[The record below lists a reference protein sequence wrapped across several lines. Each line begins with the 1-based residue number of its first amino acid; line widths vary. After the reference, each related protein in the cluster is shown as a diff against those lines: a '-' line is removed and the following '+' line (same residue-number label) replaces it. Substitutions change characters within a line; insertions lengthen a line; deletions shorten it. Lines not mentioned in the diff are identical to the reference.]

1 MTGLIKH
8 YKYFELETIYTGTTK
23 VRTEDERFLKCLNK
37 KTIMSMN
44 SNVRVT
50 PGYCSNDVDNPVLS
64 QVTSKKKNSKEK
76 KQQRKKTAKKKKR
89 KEKEKETNI
98 QSSRTPKRSL
108 KSNTAARHDHESY
121 TG

>member
-76 KQQRKKTAKKKKR
+76 KQQRKKTAKKKNS
-89 KEKEKETNI
+89 KEKKQQRKKKEKKKKKKKT
-98 QSSRTPKRSL
+98 
-108 KSNTAARHDHESY
+108 SNHQEHLSAH
-121 TG
+121 